1 LPSDCERQRHA
12 ARNGAVTLYGRFG
25 TEHTPKKIDATIFG
39 VEHTLVGDD
48 DTAIE
53 PDLDAVQM
61 GRFVELRWNPLTARW
76 FDVHVERQSLTK
88 WLGELVT
95 PPAIVAP
102 IASTDTSLPPKPG
115 SSEQIYLTGAPGR
128 PTSKQLV
135 VAEYQARIH
144 DKRHETVLKRE
155 AETLAAWLAENHPS
169 APRMSVGTIENA
181 IRERHRRVKPQK

>member
-1 LPSDCERQRHA
+1 MFMWS
-12 ARNGAVTLYGRFG
+12 
-25 TEHTPKKIDATIFG
+25 
-39 VEHTLVGDD
+39 
-48 DTAIE
+48 
-53 PDLDAVQM
+53 
-61 GRFVELRWNPLTARW
+61 
-76 FDVHVERQSLTK
+76 SLTK

-102 IASTDTSLPPKPG
+102 IASTDTNLPPKPG

-144 DKRHETVLKRE
+144 DKRNETVLKRE

-169 APRMSVGTIENA
+169 APRMRVGTIENA
-181 IRERHRRVKPQK
+181 IRERHRSGEDCRRWSHVNIRSVSAWRVAGAQVRTADHHSYYAHGSPRSPR